1 MYVLWDSMLSLDLR
15 TGLAHPLECQRD
27 LPLVAARYAVREY
40 VNVIAMQEKAQ
51 GGPHDMQLR
60 SVEWGYKLFALTRNT
75 AHLDAL
81 KD

>member
-1 MYVLWDSMLSLDLR
+1 MLSLDLC
-15 TGLAHPLECQRD
+15 TGSAHPLECQWD
-27 LPLVAARYAVREY
+27 LLLVAAQYAVCED

-51 GGPHDMQLR
+51 GRPHDMQLR
-60 SVEWGYKLFALTRNT
+60 SVEWGYKLIALTRNT